1 MTNKTACDSE
11 VITNHL
17 EIASESFV
25 FLNELCR
32 VIFTGTEWN
41 KKAQII
47 LEYDPQ
53 KEKMLVTTAMNR
65 KEAPQLHERIREFYK
80 PDGEFIAE
88 KKFSKELMEKSG
100 LIRYVYP
107 TGGTRIS
114 IEYDADTSE
123 GRLTAYTDQ
132 SIQTDLTDS
141 Q

>member
-17 EIASESFV
+17 KIASESFV

-41 KKAQII
+41 KKARII

-53 KEKMLVTTAMNR
+53 KEKMQVVTVMDR
-65 KEAPQLHERIREFYK
+65 REASPLPERIREFYK

-100 LIRYVYP
+100 LIRYVNP

-114 IEYDADTSE
+114 IEYDADTGE
-123 GRLTAYTDQ
+123 GRLTANADQ

-141 Q
+141 L

>member
-32 VIFTGTEWN
+32 LIFTGTQWD

-53 KEKMLVTTAMNR
+53 QEKMLVSTAMDR
-65 KEAPQLHERIREFYK
+65 REASPLPERIRKFYK
-80 PDGEFIAE
+80 PDDGFIVE

>member
-1 MTNKTACDSE
+1 MVDTEK
-11 VITNHL
+11 ITNVL
-17 EIASESFV
+17 EIPSESFV

-32 VIFTGTEWN
+32 LIFTGTQWD

-53 KEKMLVTTAMNR
+53 QEKMLITTAMDR
-65 KEAPQLHERIREFYK
+65 REVSPLPERIRGFYK
-80 PDGEFIAE
+80 PDNEFIVE
-88 KKFSKELMEKSG
+88 KKFSKNLMERSG

-107 TGGTRIS
+107 IGGTHIS
-114 IEYDADTSE
+114 IEYDADTGD

>member
-1 MTNKTACDSE
+1 MTSKTACDSE

-32 VIFTGTEWN
+32 LIFTGTQWD

-53 KEKMLVTTAMNR
+53 QEKMLVSTAMDR
-65 KEAPQLHERIREFYK
+65 REASPLPERIRKFYK
-80 PDGEFIAE
+80 PDDGFIVE

-114 IEYDADTSE
+114 IEYDADTGE
-123 GRLTAYTDQ
+123 GRLTANTDQ